1 MTMETPKVNQ
11 KKTKALLI
19 ALEKVL
25 KKHPIKS
32 IW

>member
-1 MTMETPKVNQ
+1 METSKVNQ
-11 KKTKALLI
+11 KKTKGLTI

-32 IW
+32 I